1 MEYYNPD
8 TKETLSYKDVC
19 SFYNTSFSA
28 ASEVLA
34 ETWHKVH
41 ETDLPT
47 PEDGYR
53 FEPGEVALVD
63 GKYVKTWKKI
73 PLTAEEIQNE
83 ALTTA
88 SSLLNPRVVR
98 SYVQTAKFGTAEL
111 ALFAKAGM
119 FAEWA
124 PDTQYNK
131 GARLVCDGI
140 VYEVQHDVLSVEAQP
155 PFAEGM
161 RTVYRPLY
169 TDSNNPQHVEPTLEE
184 VKARKVATIDAETSS
199 AIMAGFECEAT
210 PPDTGQSEL
219 LHFSYDEFDQQN
231 FADAAVSMQLSTA
244 SDGGIPTTTPWNAY
258 RNHTADSKGDL
269 VILQLTAET
278 FLPIYAAALN
288 HKATKMA
295 EGGQRKAAV
304 AAAQTVE
311 EVEAI

>member
-1 MEYYNPD
+1 MIYYNPV

-19 SFYNTSFSA
+19 LLYNTSFSA
-28 ASEVLA
+28 AFEVLA

-41 ETDLPT
+41 ETDFPA
-47 PEDGYR
+47 PEDGYC

-63 GKYVKTWKKI
+63 GKYVKTWKKV
-73 PLTAEEIQNE
+73 PLTNEELRTE

-88 SSLLNPRVVR
+88 SSLLNPSMVR
-98 SYVQTAKFGTAEL
+98 SYVQTATLGTAEL

-119 FAEWA
+119 FDEWA

-140 VYEVQHDVLSVEAQP
+140 VYEVQQDVLSVEDRP

-161 RTVYRPLY
+161 RAVYRPLY
-169 TDSNNPQHVEPTLEE
+169 TDINNPQPVEPTLDE
-184 VKARKVATIDAETSS
+184 VKARKFATIDAETSS

-210 PPDTGQSEL
+210 PPDTGTPEL
-219 LHFSYDEFDQQN
+219 LHFSYDGFDQQN
-231 FADAAVSMQLSTA
+231 FADAAVSMQLATA

-311 EVEAI
+311 DVEAI

>member
-1 MEYYNPD
+1 MTYYNPN
-8 TKETLSYKDVC
+8 TKEEKNIYELASLYNS
-19 SFYNTSFSA
+19 SFPRNIERINDEWFKLYVQ
-28 ASEVLA
+28 E
-34 ETWHKVH
+34 KPQQ
-41 ETDLPT
+41 D
-47 PEDGYR
+47 DGYKI
-53 FEPGEVALVD
+53 EPGEVALVD
-63 GKYVKTWKKI
+63 GKYVKTWKKA
-73 PLTAEEIQNE
+73 PLTAEEIQTE

-88 SSLLNPRVVR
+88 SSLLNPRLVR
-98 SYVQTAKFGTAEL
+98 SYVQTATFGTTEL

-119 FAEWA
+119 FVEWA

-169 TDSNNPQHVEPTLEE
+169 TDSNNPQHVEPTLDE
-184 VKARKVATIDAETSS
+184 VKVSKLATIDAQTSS

-210 PPDTGQSEL
+210 PPDTNTPEL

-231 FADAAVSMQLSTA
+231 FADAAVSMQLATA

-288 HKATKMA
+288 HKATQMA
-295 EGGQRKAAV
+295 IGGQRKAAV
-304 AAAQTVE
+304 QAAQTKE